1 MLVYEAKL
9 KGTEAQYRI
18 IDEMLRTGLFVRNK
32 ALRYWMDNPGV
43 NGMDLNKYCK
53 VLADNP
59 EFPWVKKLNSMAR
72 QAMAE
77 RAWFAIVRFFDNCKQ
92 KVAGKKGYP
101 KFKKLLTRASV
112 EYKTCGWKLSE
123 DRKYI
128 TFTDKFGAGTF
139 RLWGTRD
146 LHFYQI
152 DLLKRVRLVRS
163 SDGYYVQFC
172 INHERKETHE
182 LTGRM
187 IGLDV
192 GLNHFYTD
200 SEGNQI
206 ENPRFLR
213 QCEKAIKRAQRQLSR
228 KKKGSKN
235 RIKARNRVG
244 RKHLKV
250 ERQRKDFVVKLARCV
265 VQSNDL
271 VAIEDLQVRN
281 MVKNH
286 HLAKSI
292 SDASWSMFRQW
303 LEYFGQVF
311 GVPVVAV
318 PPNYTSQDCSNCGA
332 VVKKTLST
340 RTHQCPNCG
349 HIQDRDWNA
358 AINILNIALSI
369 LSEMLKNTVGQTE
382 INASGEN
389 DLCLVGATQLSKPT
403 RRKRKPKEQSLE
415 SPAIFGTPTLRWE
428 DVNIASLL
436 RRIAYLN
443 ISTRELWFLH

>member
-1 MLVYEAKL
+1 MYTILTHHATIFIICVFYKMLVYEAKL
-9 KGTEAQYRI
+9 KGTETQYRTLN
-18 IDEMLRTGLFVRNK
+18 EMLRTGLFIRNK

-72 QAMAE
+72 QSMAE
-77 RAWFAIVRFFDNCKQ
+77 RAWLAISRFFDNCQ
-92 KVAGKKGYP
+92 KKVPGKKGYP
-101 KFKKLLTRASV
+101 KFKRSQTRSSV

-139 RLWGTRD
+139 KLWGTRD

-152 DLLKRVRLVRS
+152 DQIKRVRIIRR

-172 INHERKETHE
+172 INHKREETHE

-187 IGLDV
+187 LGLDV

-213 QCEKAIKRAQRQLSR
+213 KGEKSLKKAQRQLSR

-235 RIKARNRVG
+235 RSKASHRLG
-244 RKHLKV
+244 RKHLNIQ
-250 ERQRKDFVVKLARCV
+250 RQRKDFVVKLARCV
-265 VQSNDL
+265 IQSSDL

-286 HLAKSI
+286 NLAKSI

-303 LEYFGQVF
+303 LSYFGQVF

-318 PPNYTSQDCSNCGA
+318 PPQYTSQDCSNCDV
-332 VVKKTLST
+332 VVKKTLSN
-340 RTHQCPNCG
+340 RTHQCPDCG

-358 AINILNIALSI
+358 AINILNKALSI
-369 LSEMLKNTVGQTE
+369 LSKMLKNTVGQTE

-389 DLCLVGATQLSKPT
+389 DLCLVGSTQLSKPT

-415 SPAIFGTPTLRWE
+415 SCAIFGTP
-428 DVNIASLL
+428 
-436 RRIAYLN
+436 
-443 ISTRELWFLH
+443 FLAAGGCQTKS

>member
-1 MLVYEAKL
+1 MLVYSAKL

-18 IDEMLRTGLFVRNK
+18 LDEMLRTGLFVRNK
-32 ALRYWMDNPGV
+32 VLRYWMDNPGV

-77 RAWFAIVRFFDNCKQ
+77 RAWIGISKFFDNCKKKISGQ
-92 KVAGKKGYP
+92 KGYP
-101 KFKKLLTRASV
+101 KFKQLQTRASI
-112 EYKTCGWKLSE
+112 EYKTCGWKLS
-123 DRKYI
+123 DDKRYI

-139 RLWGTRD
+139 KLWGTRD

-152 DLLKRVRLVRS
+152 SQIKRVRIVRR

-172 INHERKETHE
+172 INYERKETHE

-187 IGLDV
+187 LGLDV
-192 GLNHFYTD
+192 GLNYFYTD

-213 QCEKAIKRAQRQLSR
+213 KGEKSLKRAQRQLSR
-228 KKKGSKN
+228 KNIGSKN
-235 RIKARNRVG
+235 RSKAKNRLG

-250 ERQRKDFVVKLARCV
+250 ERQRKDFVIKLARCV
-265 VQSNDL
+265 IQSSDL

-286 HLAKSI
+286 RLAKSI

-318 PPNYTSQDCSNCGA
+318 PPQYTSQDCSNCGTT
-332 VVKKTLST
+332 VKKTLSN
-340 RTHQCPNCG
+340 RTHQCHHCG

-369 LSEMLKNTVGQTE
+369 LSKMLENTVWQTE
-382 INASGEN
+382 INASREN
-389 DLCLVGATQLSKPT
+389 DLCLVGSTQLSKPT

-415 SPAIFGTPTLRWE
+415 SRATCTERSRSIFGTP
-428 DVNIASLL
+428 N
-436 RRIAYLN
+436 
-443 ISTRELWFLH
+443 

>member
-9 KGTEAQYRI
+9 KGTETQYRI

-72 QAMAE
+72 QSMAE
-77 RAWFAIVRFFDNCKQ
+77 RAWSAIVRFFDNCKQ
-92 KVAGKKGYP
+92 KVPGKKGYP
-101 KFKKLLTRASV
+101 KFKRSLTRASV
-112 EYKTCGWKLSE
+112 EYKTSGWKLSK
-123 DRKYI
+123 DRRYI

-139 RLWGTRD
+139 KLWGSRD
-146 LHFYQI
+146 LNFYQI
-152 DLLKRVRLVRS
+152 DQIKRVRIVRR

-172 INHERKETHE
+172 INYERKETHE

-187 IGLDV
+187 LGLDV

-213 QCEKAIKRAQRQLSR
+213 QGEKAIKRASRQLSR
-228 KKKGSKN
+228 KNIGSKN
-235 RIKARNRVG
+235 RRKAKNRLG

-250 ERQRKDFVVKLARCV
+250 ERQRKDFVIKLARCV
-265 VQSNDL
+265 IQSSDL
-271 VAIEDLQVRN
+271 VAIEDLQVKN

-340 RTHQCPNCG
+340 RTHQCHHCG
-349 HIQDRDWNA
+349 HIQDRDCHA

-369 LSEMLKNTVGQTE
+369 LSKMLENTVGQTE
-382 INASGEN
+382 INASREN
-389 DLCLVGATQLSKPT
+389 DLCLVGSTQLSKPT
-403 RRKRKPKEQSLE
+403 RGKRKPKEQSLE
-415 SPAIFGTPTLRWE
+415 SRAIFGTP
-428 DVNIASLL
+428 N
-436 RRIAYLN
+436 
-443 ISTRELWFLH
+443 

>member
-1 MLVYEAKL
+1 MLVYSAKL
-9 KGTEAQYRI
+9 KGTETQYRI

-59 EFPWVKKLNSMAR
+59 EFPLVKKLNSMAR

-77 RAWFAIVRFFDNCKQ
+77 RAWLAIVRFFDNCKQ

-112 EYKTCGWKLSE
+112 EYKTSGWKLSE
-123 DRKYI
+123 DRRYI

-139 RLWGTRD
+139 KLWGTRD

-152 DLLKRVRLVRS
+152 DLLKRVRIVRR

-187 IGLDV
+187 LGLDV

-213 QCEKAIKRAQRQLSR
+213 QGEKSLKRASRQLSR
-228 KKKGSKN
+228 KNIGSKN
-235 RIKARNRVG
+235 RRKAKNRLG

-250 ERQRKDFVVKLARCV
+250 ERQRKDFVIKLARCV
-265 VQSNDL
+265 IQSSDL
-271 VAIEDLQVRN
+271 VAIEDLQVKN

-340 RTHQCPNCG
+340 RTHQCHHCG
-349 HIQDRDWNA
+349 HIQDRDCHA

-369 LSEMLKNTVGQTE
+369 LSKMLENTVGQTE
-382 INASGEN
+382 INASREN
-389 DLCLVGATQLSKPT
+389 DLCLVGSTQLSKPT
-403 RRKRKPKEQSLE
+403 RGKRKPKEQSLE
-415 SPAIFGTPTLRWE
+415 SRATCTERSRSIFGTP
-428 DVNIASLL
+428 N
-436 RRIAYLN
+436 
-443 ISTRELWFLH
+443 